1 MNEKEWKPEWTP
13 EGSGC
18 EFASKV
24 VAGVEGGHDGIAAHQ
39 TKRPTSYRP
48 VRRRT
53 YTVEEMAEGVLAQDL
68 TIIGRS
74 ITLLESNNPEHVQQV
89 QALLK
94 LLLPHAG
101 KSIRVGIT
109 GTPGVGK
116 STFIEAAG
124 MQIVERG
131 YKLAVLAVD
140 PSSNVTGGSILGD
153 KTRMEKLSTTPNAF
167 IRPSPSGGNLGGVA
181 RKTRE
186 TMLLCEA
193 AGYNFIMVETVG
205 VGQSEIT
212 VRHMVDFFLLLM
224 MPGAGDELQG
234 IKRGIMELADAILVN
249 KADVDKLRA
258 EVTRSD
264 YERALH
270 YMPPATPT
278 WHAIAST
285 CSAYTGAGINEML
298 DEIERFAKQM
308 QANGIFENR
317 RKEQSIGWLED
328 MINEKL
334 LYHFF
339 NNPAIIETLPGIKR
353 DVVNGR
359 LPTTAAVYKLFDI
372 YDNSRTS

>member
-1 MNEKEWKPEWTP
+1 MAENERKPEWAP
-13 EGSGC
+13 QDASG
-18 EFASKV
+18 EFASKI
-24 VAGVEGGHDGIAAHQ
+24 VAGTDGGHDGIARQQAA
-39 TKRPTSYRP
+39 TPSSYAP
-48 VRRRT
+48 VRRQT
-53 YTVEEMAEGVLAQDL
+53 FTVEEMAAGVLARNR
-68 TIIGRS
+68 TIIGRA
-74 ITLLESNNPEHVQQV
+74 ITLLESNNAAHVS
-89 QALLK
+89 QAQELLK
-94 LLLPHAG
+94 LLLPHTG

-124 MQIVERG
+124 LKILDRG
-131 YKLAVLAVD
+131 YRLAVLAVD

-153 KTRMEKLSTTPNAF
+153 KTRMEKLSVAENAF

-186 TMLLCEA
+186 TTLLCEA
-193 AGYNFIMVETVG
+193 AGYDFILVETVG

-234 IKRGIMELADAILVN
+234 IKRGIMELADAVLVN

-278 WHAIAST
+278 WHAIART
-285 CSAYTGAGINEML
+285 CSAYTGEGIDVIL
-298 DEIERFAKQM
+298 DDIENFAKQM

-317 RKEQSIGWLED
+317 RKKQSIGWLED

-334 LYHFF
+334 QYHFF
-339 NNPAIIETLPGIKR
+339 RNPAIVNALPEIKQ
-353 DVVNGR
+353 DVLNGK
-359 LPTTAAVYKLFDI
+359 LPITAAVYKLFDI
-372 YDNSRTS
+372 YSDYKNT

>member
-1 MNEKEWKPEWTP
+1 MTDRERKPEWTP
-13 EGSGC
+13 AGSGC

-24 VAGVEGGHDGIAAHQ
+24 VTGVDGGHDGIIQHQ
-39 TKRPTSYRP
+39 AERPSSYKP
-48 VRRRT
+48 VRRKT
-53 YTVEEMAEGVLAQDL
+53 FTVAEMAEGVLARDR
-68 TIIGRS
+68 TFIGRS
-74 ITLLESNNPEHVQQV
+74 ITLLESNNQEHVK
-89 QALLK
+89 QAQELLK
-94 LLLPHAG
+94 LLLPHTG
-101 KSIRVGIT
+101 NSIRVGIT

-124 MQIVERG
+124 MKILERG
-131 YKLAVLAVD
+131 YHLAVLAVD

-153 KTRMEKLSTTPNAF
+153 KTRMEKLSVAPNAF

-193 AGYNFIMVETVG
+193 AGYDFILVETVG

-249 KADVDKLRA
+249 KVDVDKLRA
-258 EVTRSD
+258 EVTRGD

-278 WHAIAST
+278 WHAVART
-285 CSAYTGAGINEML
+285 GSAYTGEGINVIL
-298 DEIERFAKQM
+298 DDINDFAAQM
-308 QANGIFENR
+308 RANGIFENR

-334 LYHFF
+334 RYHFF
-339 NNPAIIETLPGIKR
+339 HNPEIVSALPGIKQ

-372 YDNSRTS
+372 YNNSRN

>member
-1 MNEKEWKPEWTP
+1 MAENERKPEWAP
-13 EGSGC
+13 QGASN
-18 EFASKV
+18 EFASRI
-24 VAGVEGGHDGIAAHQ
+24 VAGKDGGHDGIARQQAE
-39 TKRPTSYRP
+39 TPSSYTQI
-48 VRRRT
+48 RRRT
-53 YTVEEMAEGVLAQDL
+53 YTVEEMAAGVLARDR
-68 TIIGRS
+68 TIIGRA
-74 ITLLESNNPEHVQQV
+74 ITLLESNNAEHIK
-89 QALLK
+89 QAQKLLK
-94 LLLPHAG
+94 LLLPHTG
-101 KSIRVGIT
+101 QSIRVGIT

-124 MQIVERG
+124 LKILSRG
-131 YKLAVLAVD
+131 YRLAVLAVD

-153 KTRMEKLSTTPNAF
+153 KTRMEKLSVAENAF

-186 TMLLCEA
+186 TVLLCEA
-193 AGYNFIMVETVG
+193 AGYDFILVETVG

-234 IKRGIMELADAILVN
+234 IKRGIMELADAVLVN

-278 WHAIAST
+278 WHAVART
-285 CSAYTGAGINEML
+285 CSAYTGEGIDVML
-298 DEIERFAKQM
+298 DDIENFAKQM
-308 QANGIFENR
+308 QSNGIFENR
-317 RKEQSIGWLED
+317 RKKQSIGWLED

-339 NNPAIIETLPGIKR
+339 HNPAIVNALPGIKE
-353 DVVNGR
+353 DVVNGK
-359 LPTTAAVYKLFDI
+359 LPITAAVYKLFDI
-372 YDNSRTS
+372 YSCHKNP

>member
-1 MNEKEWKPEWTP
+1 MIENERKPEWTP

-24 VAGVEGGHDGIAAHQ
+24 VSGVDGGHDGIARHQ
-39 TKRPTSYRP
+39 AERSSTYTP
-48 VRRRT
+48 VRRKAF
-53 YTVEEMAEGVLAQDL
+53 TVEEMAEGVLARDR

-74 ITLLESNNPEHVQQV
+74 ITLLESNNPAHVK
-89 QALLK
+89 QAQELLK
-94 LLLPHAG
+94 LLLPHTG
-101 KSIRVGIT
+101 KSVRVGIT

-124 MQIVERG
+124 MKILDRG
-131 YKLAVLAVD
+131 YRLAVLAVD

-153 KTRMEKLSTTPNAF
+153 KTRMEKLSVAENAF

-193 AGYNFIMVETVG
+193 AGYDFILVETVG

-234 IKRGIMELADAILVN
+234 IKRGIMELADTILVN
-249 KADVDKLRA
+249 KVDVDKLRA

-278 WHAIAST
+278 WHAVART
-285 CSAYTGAGINEML
+285 GSAYTGAGIDDML
-298 DEIERFAKQM
+298 DDIENFAKQM

-334 LYHFF
+334 QYHFF
-339 NNPAIIETLPGIKR
+339 HNPDIVNALPIIKQ
-353 DVVNGR
+353 DVVNGK

-372 YDNSRTS
+372 YNNSRNH

>member
-1 MNEKEWKPEWTP
+1 MAENERKPEWAP
-13 EGSGC
+13 QGVSN
-18 EFASKV
+18 EFASKI
-24 VAGVEGGHDGIAAHQ
+24 VAGKDGGHDGFARQQAES
-39 TKRPTSYRP
+39 PSSYTQ
-48 VRRRT
+48 VRRRI
-53 YTVEEMAEGVLAQDL
+53 YTVEEMAAGVIARDR
-68 TIIGRS
+68 TIIGRA
-74 ITLLESNNPEHVQQV
+74 ITLLESNNAEHIK
-89 QALLK
+89 QAQKLLK
-94 LLLPHAG
+94 LLLPHTG
-101 KSIRVGIT
+101 RSIRVGIT

-124 MQIVERG
+124 LKILSRG
-131 YKLAVLAVD
+131 YRLAVLAVD

-153 KTRMEKLSTTPNAF
+153 KTRMERLSVAENAF

-186 TMLLCEA
+186 TILLCEA
-193 AGYNFIMVETVG
+193 AGYDFILVETVG

-234 IKRGIMELADAILVN
+234 IKRGIMELADAVLVN

-278 WHAIAST
+278 WHAVART
-285 CSAYTGAGINEML
+285 CSAYTGEGIDVML
-298 DEIERFAKQM
+298 DDIENFAKQM
-308 QANGIFENR
+308 QANGVFENR
-317 RKEQSIGWLED
+317 RKTQSIGWLED

-334 LYHFF
+334 QYHFF
-339 NNPAIIETLPGIKR
+339 HNPAIVNALPGIKE

-359 LPTTAAVYKLFDI
+359 LPITAAVYRLFDI
-372 YDNSRTS
+372 YNDHKNA

>member
-1 MNEKEWKPEWTP
+1 MDKERKPEWTP
-13 EGSGC
+13 EGSGT

-24 VAGVEGGHDGIAAHQ
+24 VTGVDGGHDGIAAHQ
-39 TKRPTSYRP
+39 AERKSSYRP
-48 VRRRT
+48 VQRKSF
-53 YTVEEMAEGVLAQDL
+53 TVEEMAEGVLAQDR

-74 ITLLESNNPEHVQQV
+74 ITLLESNNPEHVQKAQE
-89 QALLK
+89 LLK
-94 LLLPHAG
+94 LLLPYTG
-101 KSIRVGIT
+101 NSIRVGIT

-124 MQIVERG
+124 MKILQRG
-131 YKLAVLAVD
+131 YRLAVLAVD

-153 KTRMEKLSTTPNAF
+153 KTRMEKLSTAENAF

-193 AGYNFIMVETVG
+193 AGYDFILVETVG

-249 KADVDKLRA
+249 KVDVDKLRA

-278 WHAIAST
+278 WHSVART
-285 CSAYTGAGINEML
+285 GSAYTGEGIDEML
-298 DEIERFAKQM
+298 DDIERFAEQM
-308 QANGIFENR
+308 RANGVFENR

-334 LYHFF
+334 QYHFF
-339 NNPAIIETLPGIKR
+339 RNPEIAKALPAIKR
-353 DVVNGR
+353 DVVEGV

-372 YDNSRTS
+372 YNNSRHK

>member
-1 MNEKEWKPEWTP
+1 MTENARKPEWAP
-13 EGSGC
+13 EGASDC

-24 VAGVEGGHDGIAAHQ
+24 VAGVDGGHDGIAQHQ
-39 TKRPTSYRP
+39 GQHASSYRP
-48 VRRRT
+48 VRRKT
-53 YTVEEMAEGVLAQDL
+53 YTVQEMAEGVLKRDR

-74 ITLLESNNPEHVQQV
+74 ITLLESNNPQHVK
-89 QALLK
+89 QAQELLQI
-94 LLLPHAG
+94 LLPHTG
-101 KSIRVGIT
+101 KSVRVGIT

-124 MQIVERG
+124 MKILERG
-131 YKLAVLAVD
+131 YRLAVLAVD

-153 KTRMEKLSTTPNAF
+153 KTRMEKLATAEGAF

-193 AGYNFIMVETVG
+193 AGYDFILVETVG

-212 VRHMVDFFLLLM
+212 VRHMVDFFLLLQ

-234 IKRGIMELADAILVN
+234 IKRGIMELADAVLVN

-258 EVTRSD
+258 EVSRSD

-270 YMPPATPT
+270 YLPPATPT
-278 WHAIAST
+278 WHAVARA
-285 CSAYTGAGINEML
+285 CSAYTGQGI
-298 DEIERFAKQM
+298 DEILDDIENFTAQM
-308 QANGIFENR
+308 RANGIFENR
-317 RKEQSIGWLED
+317 RKEQNIGWLED

-334 LYHFF
+334 QYHFF
-339 NNPAIIETLPGIKR
+339 HNAEIERALPRVKKE
-353 DVVNGR
+353 VAEGR
-359 LPTTAAVYKLFDI
+359 LPATAAVYKLFDI
-372 YDNSRTS
+372 YNNSKA

>member
-1 MNEKEWKPEWTP
+1 MTEKERKPEWTP
-13 EGSGC
+13 KGSGS
-18 EFASKV
+18 EFAAKV
-24 VAGVEGGHDGIAAHQ
+24 VTGVDGGHDGIAVHQ
-39 TKRPTSYRP
+39 AERNSSYRP
-48 VRRRT
+48 VRRKT
-53 YTVEEMAEGVLAQDL
+53 FTVEEMAAGVLAKDR

-74 ITLLESNNPEHVQQV
+74 ITLLESNNIEHVQKA

-94 LLLPHAG
+94 LLLPHTG
-101 KSIRVGIT
+101 NSIRVGIT

-116 STFIEAAG
+116 STLIEAIG
-124 MQIVERG
+124 LKILERG
-131 YKLAVLAVD
+131 YNLAVLAID

-153 KTRMEKLSTTPNAF
+153 KTRMEKLSTAPNAF

-193 AGYNFIMVETVG
+193 AGYDFILVETVG
-205 VGQSEIT
+205 VGQSEVT

-234 IKRGIMELADAILVN
+234 IKRGIMELADAVLVN

-258 EVTRSD
+258 EVTKSD

-270 YMPPATPT
+270 YMPPSTPT
-278 WHAIAST
+278 WQSIART
-285 CSAYTGAGINEML
+285 CSAYTGEGLNEIL
-298 DEIERFAKQM
+298 DEIEGFASQM
-308 QANGIFENR
+308 RANGIFANR
-317 RKEQSIGWLED
+317 RKEQSLGWLED

-334 LYHFF
+334 RYHFF
-339 NNPAIIETLPGIKR
+339 HNGEIIKALPKIKQA
-353 DVVNGR
+353 VISGE

-372 YDNSRTS
+372 YDNSRI